1 MITDPHS
8 YAEGFI
14 AEDANKLAARARG
27 IEIGTRDVTQGA
39 GAYLS
44 FLAQLLK
51 AQSVVEVGT
60 GSGVGSLW
68 LLDGMLKS
76 GTLTSIDDE
85 MEHSSIAKLALGD
98 AEIAPSRFRLIT
110 NPVMEV
116 MTKLTD
122 RAYDL
127 VIYRHNP
134 EDLTYAIS
142 EAQRIL
148 RSGGVFVIDN
158 FFGGGKV
165 SDPAQRDPK
174 TVALREAGKALKADS
189 EVWSTSL
196 IPLGDGLLLATK
208 L

>member
-1 MITDPHS
+1 M
-8 YAEGFI
+8 
-14 AEDANKLAARARG
+14 
-27 IEIGTRDVTQGA
+27 DVM
-39 GAYLS
+39 
-44 FLAQLLK
+44 
-51 AQSVVEVGT
+51 V
-60 GSGVGSLW
+60 
-68 LLDGMLKS
+68 
-76 GTLTSIDDE
+76 
-85 MEHSSIAKLALGD
+85 
-98 AEIAPSRFRLIT
+98 
-110 NPVMEV
+110 
-116 MTKLTD
+116 KLTD

-158 FFGGGKV
+158 FFGGAKV

-196 IPLGDGLLLATK
+196 IPVGDGLLLATK